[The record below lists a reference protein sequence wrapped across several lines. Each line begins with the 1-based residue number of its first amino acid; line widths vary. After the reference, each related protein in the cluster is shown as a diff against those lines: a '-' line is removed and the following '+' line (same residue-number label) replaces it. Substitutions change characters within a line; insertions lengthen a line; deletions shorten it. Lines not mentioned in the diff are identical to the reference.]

1 MPAYEDYVFIKQIK
15 QVEHVHLCMKNKLR
29 TGILMAEKTKVEG
42 SSVRG
47 RVTATGETLW
57 GRLPCNPT
65 LTVRPALLSE
75 LSLTALNC
83 YL

>member
-1 MPAYEDYVFIKQIK
+1 MFIKK
-15 QVEHVHLCMKNKLR
+15 MTKVDCVHVYMDTVLVDKD
-29 TGILMAEKTKVEG
+29 TKVEG
-42 SSVRG
+42 SRVRG
-47 RVTATGETLW
+47 SAAATGETLW

-75 LSLTALNC
+75 PSLTALNC